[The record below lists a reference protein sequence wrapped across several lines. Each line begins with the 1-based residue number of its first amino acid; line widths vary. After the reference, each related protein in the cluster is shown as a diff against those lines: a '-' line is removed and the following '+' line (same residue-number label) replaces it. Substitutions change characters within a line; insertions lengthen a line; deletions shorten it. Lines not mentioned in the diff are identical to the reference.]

1 MTRYWLLA
9 GVMWRACRGWALAT
23 AVVVVLEAVA
33 ATGLMIAVG
42 RFVGALSG
50 TGAVW
55 PWFVLTGGLMI
66 TGPLLGAA
74 LGWLTA
80 KTTAATAAYVLE
92 MVAETS
98 LQPRGLE
105 LLDAPG
111 FSGRLQAVVEATR
124 DWTFLFGLN
133 STWQVLGT
141 RLTGVGAFVVL
152 LTWRPWVPFVVAGS
166 FVLMAWTFTRW
177 VDVSFD
183 RVMQTEAGPRR
194 RATYLRGLL
203 TGSAAAK
210 EVRLF
215 GLADWLLERYR
226 FTWLSAM
233 AELWPLRRRGL
244 RPVYLSCL
252 ATALSIGGVLVLLA
266 LDVADGLVGVAAVV
280 TLIQAV
286 LRMEAFGILGDPQ
299 RALGQYA
306 ATVTGLV
313 ELRHEAGLPSTD
325 LGPPPGAISSTDS
338 AGALS
343 VELKDVTFTYPTRT
357 EPTLSG
363 LSLEIPAGQ
372 SVAVVGANGA
382 GKSTLIKLL
391 CGLYRPDSG
400 TVTVGGNDPS
410 EAIQGMPRVAAI
422 FQDFV
427 RYHLP
432 LRDNVGLGAVAARN
446 DQPLLDKAL
455 VDAAGGVLL
464 KRVGWDTILSAEYD
478 GGTDLSGGQWQRVAL
493 ARALAAVAGG
503 AGVLILDEP
512 TAALDVRT
520 EAALFDRFLDM
531 TAGVTTILVTHRL
544 SSVRH
549 AERIVV
555 LDPEQGIVED
565 GSYDELMATDGQFA
579 ALFRL
584 QAGRFR

>member
-1 MTRYWLLA
+1 MKRYWLL
-9 GVMWRACRGWALAT
+9 GRVVWSACPGWALAT
-23 AVVVVLEAVA
+23 AVVVVLEAVV
-33 ATGLMIAVG
+33 ATGLMVSVG
-42 RFVGALSG
+42 RFVAGLSG
-50 TGAVW
+50 DGAVW
-55 PWFVLTGGLMI
+55 PWFVVTAGLMI
-66 TGPLLGAA
+66 SGPLLGAV

-80 KTTAATAAYVLE
+80 KTTAAAAAYVLE
-92 MVAETS
+92 LLAETS

-133 STWQVLGT
+133 STWQVLGA
-141 RLTGVGAFVVL
+141 RLSGLGAFVIL
-152 LTWRPWVPFVVAGS
+152 LTWRPWVPFVVTAS

-183 RVMQTEAGPRR
+183 RVLQTSAGPRR

-203 TGSAAAK
+203 TQSTAAK

-252 ATALSIGGVLVLLA
+252 VTAVSIGGVLVLLA
-266 LDVADGLVGVAAVV
+266 DDVSDGLVGVAAVV

-286 LRMEAFGILGDPQ
+286 LRLEAFGILGDSQ

-306 ATVTGLV
+306 ATVAGLV
-313 ELRHEAGLPSTD
+313 ELRREAGLPDTELTPQIDASPHD
-325 LGPPPGAISSTDS
+325 AN
-338 AGALS
+338 GALT

-363 LSLEIPAGQ
+363 LSLKIPAGQ

-400 TVTVGGNDPS
+400 TITVGGNDPA
-410 EAIQGMPRVAAI
+410 EAIKGTPRVAAI

-432 LRDNVGLGAVAARN
+432 LRDNVGLGAVAVRN

-455 VDAAGGVLL
+455 GDAAGGVLL
-464 KRVGWDTILSAEYD
+464 KRVGWDKILSAEYD
-478 GGTDLSGGQWQRVAL
+478 GGTELSGGQWQRVAL

-520 EAALFDRFLDM
+520 EAALFARFLDM

-555 LDPEQGIVED
+555 LDPERGIVED
-565 GSYDELMATDGQFA
+565 GSYDDLMAADGQFA
-579 ALFRL
+579 SLFRL